1 MGSLVLL
8 DLMGGV
14 ALLLWGLHMVHSGIL
29 RAFGP
34 NLRHLLGRALGNRL
48 TAFSAGLGLTALL
61 QSSTATALITSSFT
75 SEGLVSLVP
84 ALAIMLGANVG
95 TTLIVQVL
103 SFNIAAVA
111 PVLFIVGLVAFRSGP
126 RSRIKDVGR
135 VFIGLGLMLL
145 ALHILLNTLA
155 PAENAPGVRVFMNAI
170 TGDPILCILFA
181 AVITWLVHS
190 SVASVLLVMS
200 LAYAHFITPPAALAL
215 VLGANLGSAINPL
228 VEGARRDNPASY
240 RLPLGNLINRVAG
253 ILLVAPFLGP
263 IAELLQSWQ
272 PDLAKA
278 TALFHIAF
286 NVATAVAFIGLLDGL
301 AAILKKLLPE
311 RVREADPSGPRYLDE
326 SALETPSL
334 ALADAARE
342 TLHMGDHVE
351 IMLRKVMA
359 AMMTNDRALVDQ
371 VTQMDNSVDSL
382 DEAIKLYV
390 TKLTRGSLDE
400 REGQRAMEIVSF
412 AINLEHIGDIID
424 KNLSELAT
432 KKIKRRFQF
441 SAEGAEELSAFH
453 KRTMD
458 SLRIAFGVF
467 MSGDVNE
474 ARKLLAEKS
483 ALRNAELAATERHL
497 DRLREGRPE
506 TIETTSLHL
515 DVLRDLRRIHSH
527 ICSVAIPCSMP
538 PANSPPIA
546 APRRFW
552 PHCRRRCTAADKSTI
567 QRLRC
572 AAAVLHDQH
581 DVSDVDDRRHRLAED
596 DHRLTLGDAV
606 DQRHQPASHREEPE
620 RHRHHALSG
629 ALARNP
635 LHQETGGEQQL
646 RDQPEG
652 QPEIE
657 LGDEYVVEIVAKR
670 LAVLNQHQITSVAM
684 GVGFLRRISHHT
696 PARSMIPIHSRSK
709 KP

>member
-34 NLRHLLGRALGNRL
+34 NLRQLLAKALRNRFA
-48 TAFSAGLGLTALL
+48 AFGAGLGLTALL

-95 TTLIVQVL
+95 TTLIVQIL
-103 SFNIAAVA
+103 SFNISAVA
-111 PVLFIVGLVAFRSGP
+111 PVLFLIGLVAFRSGA
-126 RSRIKDVGR
+126 RSRIKDIGR

-170 TGDPILCILFA
+170 TGDPVLCIIFA
-181 AVITWLVHS
+181 ALVTWLVHS

-200 LAYAHFITPPAALAL
+200 LAYAHFITPYAALAL

-240 RLPLGNLINRVAG
+240 RLPLGNLINRLAG
-253 ILLVAPFLGP
+253 ILLVAPFLQP
-263 IAELLQSWQ
+263 ISELLTSWQ

-286 NVATAVAFIGLLDGL
+286 NVATAALFIGVLDGMARL
-301 AAILKKLLPE
+301 LKKLLPE
-311 RVREADPSGPRYLDE
+311 RVKETDPSGPRYLDE

-371 VTQMDNSVDSL
+371 VSQMDNSVDSL

-441 SAEGAEELSAFH
+441 STEGAEELSAFH

-474 ARKLLAEKS
+474 ARKLLAEK
-483 ALRNAELAATERHL
+483 AELRNAELAATERHL

-527 ICSVAIPCSMP
+527 ICSVAYPVLD
-538 PANSPPIA
+538 A
-546 APRRFW
+546 AGEL
-552 PHCRRRCTAADKSTI
+552 AA
-567 QRLRC
+567 
-572 AAAVLHDQH
+572 
-581 DVSDVDDRRHRLAED
+581 HRSAETDLA
-596 DHRLTLGDAV
+596 TLSAPVHG
-606 DQRHQPASHREEPE
+606 R
-620 RHRHHALSG
+620 G
-629 ALARNP
+629 
-635 LHQETGGEQQL
+635 
-646 RDQPEG
+646 
-652 QPEIE
+652 
-657 LGDEYVVEIVAKR
+657 
-670 LAVLNQHQITSVAM
+670 
-684 GVGFLRRISHHT
+684 
-696 PARSMIPIHSRSK
+696 
-709 KP
+709 

>member
-14 ALLLWGLHMVHSGIL
+14 ALLLWGLHMVQSGIL

-34 NLRHLLGRALGNRL
+34 GLRRLLAGALRNRFA
-48 TAFSAGLGLTALL
+48 AFAAGIGLTALL

-75 SEGLVSLVP
+75 AEGLVSLVP

-103 SFNIAAVA
+103 SFNIAAIA
-111 PVLFIVGLVAFRSGP
+111 PVLFIFGLVAFRGGA
-126 RSRIKDVGR
+126 RSRIKDIGR

-145 ALHILLNTLA
+145 ALHILLDTLA
-155 PAENAPGVRVFMNAI
+155 PAEDAPGARVVMSAI
-170 TGDPILCILFA
+170 TGDPMMCIILGAVVTWA
-181 AVITWLVHS
+181 AHS
-190 SVASVLLVMS
+190 SVATVLLIMS
-200 LAYAHFITPPAALAL
+200 LAYAHFVTPFAALAL
-215 VLGANLGSAINPL
+215 VLGANLGSAINP
-228 VEGARRDNPASY
+228 VFEGARRDNPASY
-240 RLPLGNLINRVAG
+240 RLPLGNLINRLVG
-253 ILLVAPFLGP
+253 VLLVAPFLRP
-263 IAELLQSWQ
+263 ITETLQAWQ
-272 PDLAKA
+272 PDLAKL
-278 TALFHIAF
+278 TAEFHIAF
-286 NVATAVAFIGLLDGL
+286 NVATAVIFIGLLDGMAVL
-301 AAILKKLLPE
+301 LKRLLPDQI
-311 RVREADPSGPRYLDE
+311 READPSRPRYLDE

-351 IMLRKVMA
+351 VMLRKVMA

-371 VTQMDNSVDSL
+371 VSRMDNAVDSL

-400 REGQRAMEIVSF
+400 HEGQRAMEIISF

-441 SAEGAEELSAFH
+441 SPEGAEELSAFH

-474 ARKLLAEKS
+474 ARKLLTEKA

-497 DRLREGRPE
+497 ERLREGRPE
-506 TIETTSLHL
+506 TVETTSLHL

-527 ICSVAIPCSMP
+527 ICSVAYPVLD
-538 PANSPPIA
+538 A
-546 APRRFW
+546 AGELPVSQN
-552 PHCRRRCTAADKSTI
+552 AESD
-567 QRLRC
+567 LV
-572 AAAVLHDQH
+572 VLP
-581 DVSDVDDRRHRLAED
+581 
-596 DHRLTLGDAV
+596 T
-606 DQRHQPASHREEPE
+606 
-620 RHRHHALSG
+620 
-629 ALARNP
+629 
-635 LHQETGGEQQL
+635 T
-646 RDQPEG
+646 
-652 QPEIE
+652 
-657 LGDEYVVEIVAKR
+657 VAGHPS
-670 LAVLNQHQITSVAM
+670 AQ
-684 GVGFLRRISHHT
+684 
-696 PARSMIPIHSRSK
+696 
-709 KP
+709 

>member
-29 RAFGP
+29 RAFGSD
-34 NLRHLLGRALGNRL
+34 LRQLLAKALSNRF
-48 TAFSAGLGLTALL
+48 TALAAGLGLTALL
-61 QSSTATALITSSFT
+61 QSSTATALITSSFS

-95 TTLIVQVL
+95 TTLIVQIL

-111 PVLFIVGLVAFRSGP
+111 PVLFIVGLVSFRSGA

-155 PAENAPGVRVFMNAI
+155 PAENAPGVRVFMQAI
-170 TGDPILCILFA
+170 TGDPVLCIVFA
-181 AVITWLVHS
+181 ALVTWLVHS
-190 SVASVLLVMS
+190 SVASVLLIMS
-200 LAYAHFITPPAALAL
+200 LAYANFITPYAALAL
-215 VLGANLGSAINPL
+215 VLGANLGSAINPI

-240 RLPLGNLINRVAG
+240 RLPLGNLVNRLVG
-253 ILLVAPFLGP
+253 ILLVAPFLAP
-263 IAELLQSWQ
+263 IAELLHAWQ

-286 NVATAVAFIGLLDGL
+286 NVGTAVLFIGLLDGMARL
-301 AAILKKLLPE
+301 LTTLLPV
-311 RVREADPSGPRYLDE
+311 RVRATDPSGPRYLDE

-371 VTQMDNSVDSL
+371 VSQMDNNVDSL

-527 ICSVAIPCSMP
+527 ICSVAYPVLD
-538 PANSPPIA
+538 A
-546 APRRFW
+546 AGEL
-552 PHCRRRCTAADKSTI
+552 AAYRS
-567 QRLRC
+567 
-572 AAAVLHDQH
+572 AE
-581 DVSDVDDRRHRLAED
+581 SDV
-596 DHRLTLGDAV
+596 
-606 DQRHQPASHREEPE
+606 P
-620 RHRHHALSG
+620 ALSAPVPG
-629 ALARNP
+629 R
-635 LHQETGGEQQL
+635 
-646 RDQPEG
+646 
-652 QPEIE
+652 
-657 LGDEYVVEIVAKR
+657 
-670 LAVLNQHQITSVAM
+670 
-684 GVGFLRRISHHT
+684 
-696 PARSMIPIHSRSK
+696 
-709 KP
+709 